1 MLISSAHLQ
10 DKNHAMLF
18 LQRDLTLMSR
28 NRFATQGC
36 HGRLESCMIVALIP
50 LRCCIHTWERHSL
63 TYALFACASV
73 INYIHFCRYVYI
85 YTFVCVFVCF
95 LGKSWRDFGC
105 RHPANF
111 ILPTARTKLFFVRRS
126 PTFGQT
132 RWVMAQTPEFVIFV
146 GSFLAELGATG
157 HISPS
162 ECWGTVRAVGNRK

>member
-1 MLISSAHLQ
+1 
-10 DKNHAMLF
+10 MLF

-85 YTFVCVFVCF
+85 YIYICVCVLFVF
-95 LGKSWRDFGC
+95 L
-105 RHPANF
+105 ANPEGISGVD
-111 ILPTARTKLFFVRRS
+111 ILLISYSQRPVQNCFFVRRS